1 MSPHAI
7 VLTNDALG
15 VMPPSL
21 PSSVLVPLCEGLCSL
36 NAQMSEEFL
45 SLAAVLQ
52 SNSARAREITLES
65 QKATGS
71 ETDLE
76 SRHSIELLQK
86 ILAESADI
94 GGMEEVSTEQM
105 LKILFYVNAAHAPL
119 LRLANMQSL
128 LKTVGLLS
136 RIESG
141 RSTNTSVSLSGQSK
155 DIDVVAEEV
164 QRHVDQISDDSS
176 RLSDVLQQG
185 LRELSKFGQKEQAQ
199 STDLIRR
206 TQAVLGPMIARSAS
220 SQAAARD
227 IDEQYASFHRST
239 DKVVVSLQSEDIARQ
254 RVEHVHEAVCR
265 VANSLDAGESMESC
279 AGVLAVQRSQLVS
292 TRDLLAE
299 SIRTIHS
306 ALQSLSPR
314 IEELV
319 LRTTTLAQQTGE
331 DGRSFAT
338 VIDSGLETVA
348 AVFEQRSSSVK
359 AIMEIVNSVVP
370 EVEEMTRSGHALE
383 KIEASIHLISL
394 NATVKLGQLGKEG
407 ATMDVIASELR
418 SITRE
423 GGGDTRV
430 VLDGLA
436 AISEALAKIVRV
448 KVTSGSSLMMGGGEV
463 VNAELSGLSQSV
475 RISGQKMMEG
485 LTQVRQLAET
495 LCSELQRSCQ
505 LAVHASIVIE
515 LFNEQ
520 VRSFDSAFGQLGY
533 TKEMATVAVVG
544 DRQDDLSAL
553 YSMESER
560 KLHLEVFGGEG
571 NSAGNQGNR
580 EFGDDVELF

>member
-1 MSPHAI
+1 
-7 VLTNDALG
+7 
-15 VMPPSL
+15 
-21 PSSVLVPLCEGLCSL
+21 
-36 NAQMSEEFL
+36 
-45 SLAAVLQ
+45 
-52 SNSARAREITLES
+52 
-65 QKATGS
+65 
-71 ETDLE
+71 
-76 SRHSIELLQK
+76 
-86 ILAESADI
+86 
-94 GGMEEVSTEQM
+94 
-105 LKILFYVNAAHAPL
+105 
-119 LRLANMQSL
+119 
-128 LKTVGLLS
+128 
-136 RIESG
+136 
-141 RSTNTSVSLSGQSK
+141 
-155 DIDVVAEEV
+155 
-164 QRHVDQISDDSS
+164 
-176 RLSDVLQQG
+176 
-185 LRELSKFGQKEQAQ
+185 LSKFGQKEQAQ

-485 LTQVRQLAET
+485 LTQVRQLA
-495 LCSELQRSCQ
+495 
-505 LAVHASIVIE
+505 VHASIVIE